1 MKKLMELLLSFT
13 HKTYSPIYKLL
24 SLVPGTVVF
33 LIISPLF
40 LFFFSRYLSSFI
52 PIAWPGT
59 LEISIAVVALS
70 AAIVLMTWGFLTLW
84 FDGKGTP
91 APITPTKKLVTTG
104 PYKYCRNPIELGTD
118 LYFLFLGTWFDSLT
132 TGILCMLMG
141 MLLGYGYIK
150 IIEERE
156 LKLRFGISYED
167 YVARTPLFFP
177 GLFSQR
183 ENNHD

>member
-13 HKTYSPIYKLL
+13 HNSYSPAYKLL

-40 LFFFSRYLSSFI
+40 LFFFSRYLSGFI
-52 PIAWPGT
+52 PISWPRN
-59 LEISIAVVALS
+59 LEISIAAVALS
-70 AAIVLMTWGFLTLW
+70 AAVVLMTWGFLTLW

-91 APITPTKKLVTTG
+91 APIAPTKKLVTTG
-104 PYKYCRNPIELGTD
+104 PYKFCRNPIELGTD
-118 LYFLFLGTWFDSLT
+118 LYFFFLGTWFDSLT

-156 LKLRFGISYED
+156 LKLRFGRSYKD
-167 YVARTPLFFP
+167 YFARTPLFFP
-177 GLFSQR
+177 RHFWQR
-183 ENNHD
+183 EKKNG